1 MITTNPFK
9 FWYLILIFSCC
20 LASANLFAQ
29 VGIGNTN
36 PDASSLLDI
45 RDAANDAGILIPRVD
60 ITNLNTAAPVTS
72 PATSL
77 LVYNTNTTTGPGFF
91 FWNGT
96 VWTSIDGNKDWKL
109 GGNTGTTPG
118 TASGENFIGTTDA
131 QNLVFATNGTERVRI
146 DTNGDV
152 GIGTAANASEKLEVT
167 GNMRLNGAFM
177 PANNAGTVDHA
188 LLSAGAGA
196 SPTWTPFNF
205 ANKTATTTIAKYF
218 VNLTLASDFSPSTR
232 QTFTVTDTSCRNNSS
247 ISMSITGPFNVAF
260 EGLIIMNTTTATG
273 QFRFTLYNLTGAT
286 ITSGT
291 VIPFSF
297 IAFY

>member
-1 MITTNPFK
+1 MEIK
-9 FWYLILIFSCC
+9 
-20 LASANLFAQ
+20 
-29 VGIGNTN
+29 
-36 PDASSLLDI
+36 
-45 RDAANDAGILIPRVD
+45 
-60 ITNLNTAAPVTS
+60 
-72 PATSL
+72 
-77 LVYNTNTTTGPGFF
+77 
-91 FWNGT
+91 
-96 VWTSIDGNKDWKL
+96 
-109 GGNTGTTPG
+109 GNTGTTPG

-152 GIGTAANASEKLEVT
+152 GIGTAADATEKLQVT
-167 GNMRLNGAFM
+167 GNMRLDGAFM

-188 LLSAGAGA
+188 LLSAGA
-196 SPTWTPFNF
+196 SPTWAPFNF

-232 QTFTVTDTSCRNNSS
+232 QTFTVTDVSCRNNSS
-247 ISMSITGPFNVAF
+247 ISMSITGPFNAAF

-273 QFRFTLYNLTGAT
+273 QFRFTLYNLTGTT

>member
-1 MITTNPFK
+1 MKTNYPIK
-9 FWYLILIFSCC
+9 FRHLVLFS
-20 LASANLFAQ
+20 LFFLSSMSLFAQ

-45 RDAANDAGILIPRVD
+45 RDAANDAGVLIPRVSISD
-60 ITNLNTAAPVTS
+60 LSTAAPVTS

-77 LVYNTNTTTGPGFF
+77 LVYNTNVTTGPGFF

-109 GGNTGTTPG
+109 EGNAGTTPG
-118 TASGENFIGTTDA
+118 TASGENYIGTTDA
-131 QNLVFATNGTERVRI
+131 QNLVFATNGSERVRI

-177 PANNAGTVDHA
+177 PANDAGTADHA

-205 ANKTATTTIAKYF
+205 ANKAATTTIAKYF
-218 VNLTLASDFSPSTR
+218 INLTLPADFPNNSI
-232 QTFTVTDTSCRNNSS
+232 QTFTVTDTSCRNSSS
-247 ISMSITGPFNVAF
+247 ISLSITGPFNPAF
-260 EGLIIMNTTTATG
+260 EELLILNTTTATG
-273 QFRFTLYNLTGAT
+273 QFRFTIFNLTGAT